1 MKKILFRKLLLDC
14 LIFFLVALFSTS
26 IIIWIF
32 QAVNFLD
39 IIVEDGRDYLVYVNY
54 SLLSFPKTISKVIP
68 FAIFFS
74 FFYVINKYEI
84 NNELMIYWNFGVQK
98 IQLANFLIIFSVL
111 ISVIQL
117 FITVVIVPETQNLSR
132 SLIRSSNVD
141 FIDSFV
147 KPKKFN
153 DNINGLTIYAEE
165 KYENGSLKNIYLKKK
180 EKKENFQITIAKRG
194 EFNSLQNSQLLILYD
209 GQTINKVGNK
219 ITNFYFSK
227 SDFNLSSLN
236 TDVVIDD
243 KIQETKTLKHIDCL
257 KKYFNKDLTFNYK
270 QKNYIN
276 HNCSKDTLDN
286 LFQELYKRFAVPL
299 YIPVLILVSLFLI
312 IFTKENKLYRKSRFI
327 IFLIGIFL
335 IILSETMM
343 RFVND
348 NFLFNLNILFFPLV
362 IFILIYILFR
372 ILIKKNIGAKT

>member
-1 MKKILFRKLLLDC
+1 M
-14 LIFFLVALFSTS
+14 
-26 IIIWIF
+26 
-32 QAVNFLD
+32 
-39 IIVEDGRDYLVYVNY
+39 
-54 SLLSFPKTISKVIP
+54 
-68 FAIFFS
+68 
-74 FFYVINKYEI
+74 
-84 NNELMIYWNFGVQK
+84 
-98 IQLANFLIIFSVL
+98 
-111 ISVIQL
+111 
-117 FITVVIVPETQNLSR
+117 
-132 SLIRSSNVD
+132 
-141 FIDSFV
+141 
-147 KPKKFN
+147 
-153 DNINGLTIYAEE
+153 
-165 KYENGSLKNIYLKKK
+165 
-180 EKKENFQITIAKRG
+180 
-194 EFNSLQNSQLLILYD
+194 ILYD

>member
-39 IIVEDGRDYLVYVNY
+39 IIVEDGRDYLVYINY

-74 FFYVINKYEI
+74 FFYVISKYEI
-84 NNELMIYWNFGVQK
+84 NNELVIYWNFGVQK
-98 IQLANFLIIFSVL
+98 IQLANFLIIYSIFVT
-111 ISVIQL
+111 IIQL
-117 FITVVIVPETQNLSR
+117 FITVLIVPETQNLSR

-165 KYENGSLKNIYLKKK
+165 KSKNGTLKNIYLKKN
-180 EKKENFQITIAKRG
+180 EKKENFQITIAKKG
-194 EFNSLQNSQLLILYD
+194 EFKNFQNSQLLILYD
-209 GQTINKVGNK
+209 GQTINKVNSK

-227 SDFNLSSLN
+227 SDFNLSSFN

-243 KIQETKTLKHIDCL
+243 KIQETKTVKHVDCL
-257 KKYFNKDLTFNYK
+257 KKYYNKDLTFNNK

-286 LFQELYKRFAVPL
+286 LFQELYKRFVVPF
-299 YIPVLILVSLFLI
+299 YIPIFILVSLFLI
-312 IFTKENKLYRKSRFI
+312 IFTKENKLYQKFRFI
-327 IFLIGIFL
+327 IFFIGIFL

-343 RFVND
+343 RFVSD
-348 NFLFNLNILFFPLV
+348 NFLFNLNIFFLPLL
-362 IFILIYILFR
+362 IFILFYISFR